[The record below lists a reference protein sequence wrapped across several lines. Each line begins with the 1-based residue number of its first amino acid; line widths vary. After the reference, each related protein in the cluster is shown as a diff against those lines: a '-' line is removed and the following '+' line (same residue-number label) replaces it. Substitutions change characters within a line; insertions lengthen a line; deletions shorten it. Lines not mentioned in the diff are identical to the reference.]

1 MDYRSEAHVLALVR
15 QWRTALKAGFTTE
28 TLIADLP
35 KQTALVAAS
44 DLADPARRGIRN
56 FGER

>member
-1 MDYRSEAHVLALVR
+1 MFLPWSGSGEQLSR
-15 QWRTALKAGFTTE
+15 AGFTTA